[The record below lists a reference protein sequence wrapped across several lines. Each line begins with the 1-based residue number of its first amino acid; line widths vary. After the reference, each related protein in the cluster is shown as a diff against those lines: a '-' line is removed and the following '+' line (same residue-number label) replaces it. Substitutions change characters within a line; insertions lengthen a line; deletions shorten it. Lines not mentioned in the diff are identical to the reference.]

1 MKLCRKWVKT
11 LIYFCKKFNH
21 RFLTEFQVNCKLG
34 WSYVG
39 IRRLRKVVVTNTWLY
54 KGRVPIR
61 LAVVS
66 VENGLLQNF
75 FRLYW
80 LWKLKT
86 IRIIKAMFSCEM
98 YYNIYGNKVPVKLI
112 CFHLEKPKSCCVYM
126 KGSYLITKSK
136 RKKLKSKMAC
146 LFIAYMRGNA

>member
-11 LIYFCKKFNH
+11 LIYFCKKFHH
-21 RFLTEFQVNCKLG
+21 RFLTEFQVNSKLG
-34 WSYVG
+34 LSYVG
-39 IRRLRKVVVTNTWLY
+39 IRRLRKVVVTNMWLY

-75 FRLYW
+75 FRLYC

-98 YYNIYGNKVPVKLI
+98 YYNIYGKKVPVKLI
-112 CFHLEKPKSCCVYM
+112 CFQEVIWLQKARGRNWKVRWLVCLLRICVA
-126 KGSYLITKSK
+126 TH
-136 RKKLKSKMAC
+136 
-146 LFIAYMRGNA
+146 NAL